1 MVQVPGDSFDA
12 ERAWLILREACST
25 IHVSPSG
32 GELIRLGE
40 NAVFWLSSRTVVARV
55 GRGDVRTAEAEREIK
70 VARWLAGSPVPAVRP
85 LEIAQPLRI
94 GDHFVTLWESVA
106 DEISYGTPAELA
118 SLLRQLHALEPPA
131 DIALPH
137 ADPFRRARCCLAN
150 ATALADEDR
159 LFLSALLGRLAA
171 RYARLEFPLR
181 PGVVHGDAN
190 VCNVFR
196 DRRGRPVLGDLDT
209 VAVGPRELDLVP
221 AAVYYDRLG
230 WHSAG
235 EYREFVE
242 SYGFDVL
249 DWPGYGLLAD
259 ALEVEMVTWLA
270 QNADQDDKA
279 GQELAKRVKTLRTGA
294 SRAAWAP
301 FLWHQHD

>member
-1 MVQVPGDSFDA
+1 MVHVPSDSFDA
-12 ERAWLILREACST
+12 QRAWLILREACST
-25 IHVSPSG
+25 NHVNLSD

-40 NAVFWLSSRTVVARV
+40 NAVFWLASRTVVARV
-55 GRGDVRTAEAEREIK
+55 GRGDVRAAEAEREIK
-70 VARWLAGSPVPAVRP
+70 VARWLAGSAIPAVRP
-85 LEIAQPLRI
+85 LEMAQPLRV
-94 GDHFVTLWESVA
+94 GDHFVTLWESVG
-106 DEISYGTPAELA
+106 DEVSYGTPAELA

-131 DIALPH
+131 DIALPR
-137 ADPFRRARCCLAN
+137 ADPFRRARSCFAN
-150 ATALADEDR
+150 ATALTDEDK
-159 LFLSALLGRLAA
+159 LFISGLLGRLAT
-171 RYARLEFPLR
+171 RYERLAFSLR

-235 EYREFVE
+235 EYREFAE

-259 ALEVEMVTWLA
+259 ALEVELVTWLA

-279 GQELAKRVKTLRTGA
+279 GQELAKRIRTLRTGT
-294 SRAAWAP
+294 SRAVWSP
-301 FLWHQHD
+301 FLWHQRD

>member
-1 MVQVPGDSFDA
+1 MARVPNDSFDA

-25 IHVSPSG
+25 NHVSISG

-55 GRGDVRTAEAEREIK
+55 GRGDARAAEAEREIK
-70 VARWLAGSPVPAVRP
+70 VARWLAGASVPTVRP
-85 LEIAQPLRI
+85 LEIAQPLRV
-94 GDHFVTLWESVA
+94 GDHFVTLWESVG

-131 DIALPH
+131 DVTLPR

-150 ATALADEDR
+150 ATALADEDK
-159 LFLSALLGRLAA
+159 LFIGVLLDRLAN
-171 RYARLEFPLR
+171 RYTRLTFALR

-221 AAVYYDRLG
+221 AALYYDRLG
-230 WHSAG
+230 WHSVS
-235 EYREFVE
+235 EYREFVD

-249 DWPGYGLLAD
+249 DWPGYDLLAD
-259 ALEVEMVTWLA
+259 ALEAEMVTWLA
-270 QNADQDDKA
+270 QNAGQDERA
-279 GQELAKRVKTLRTGA
+279 GQELANRVRTLRTDS
-294 SRAAWAP
+294 SRALWVP
-301 FLWHQHD
+301 FLWHQDG